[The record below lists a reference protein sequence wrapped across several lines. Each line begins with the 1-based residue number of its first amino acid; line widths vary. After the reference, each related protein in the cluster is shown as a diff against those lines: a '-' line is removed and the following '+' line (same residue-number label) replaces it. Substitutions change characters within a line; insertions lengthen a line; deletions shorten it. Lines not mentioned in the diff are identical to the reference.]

1 MNQSWEPIMDRIK
14 DAVRHRYDRMCDKL
28 ANNRRKDVPW
38 AVEHRRGALDLSR
51 DQSEHRKYHA
61 LFEDLQN

>member
-1 MNQSWEPIMDRIK
+1 MNAIRVSMRE
-14 DAVRHRYDRMCDKL
+14 RYDRMCEKL

-38 AVEHRRGALDLSR
+38 SVEQRRGKLDLSR